1 MVVMMREMLLLPKW
15 VDTRVLL
22 NILPEGQDCPTRKN
36 DPAPNK
42 KPLAGQ
48 QQPFCSE
55 KTGGKNKRRGV
66 KLWFGRG
73 NLKTF
78 SLERKRGREGRYL

>member
-1 MVVMMREMLLLPKW
+1 MREMLLLPKW

-66 KLWFGRG
+66 NGLVEET
-73 NLKTF
+73 KTF